1 MFDNTYDELTRWCK
15 TAEGLLREQHLQNTL
30 ENKMKQNK
38 DFIEQKDK
46 VFEKETSIDQFIDF
60 AHGLAQRSG
69 VQKIQPLL
77 SQFVAKY
84 QQLQSL
90 AKDVVDRWEIMVDDH
105 KNYQR
110 KLHDTDLWLGQLEN
124 NLNKLKSE
132 NMEDSKKRLQLILA
146 EKDQGEQSVNALLS
160 VGEKLLPDTATQGR
174 EAIRSELR
182 SLRQRWDELFE
193 GILLLN
199 RSQFSNTSH
208 LINLS

>member
-1 MFDNTYDELTRWCK
+1 
-15 TAEGLLREQHLQNTL
+15 
-30 ENKMKQNK
+30 
-38 DFIEQKDK
+38 
-46 VFEKETSIDQFIDF
+46 
-60 AHGLAQRSG
+60 
-69 VQKIQPLL
+69 
-77 SQFVAKY
+77 
-84 QQLQSL
+84 
-90 AKDVVDRWEIMVDDH
+90 MVDDH